1 MPHETNPGA
10 AYLQALKRADTLP
23 SDTPAAAPGTV
34 ANSDPAQANS
44 DEVPRHKRVEKRR
57 SPRYKCDG
65 SIEMKE
71 DRCDVR
77 TWATFTDIS
86 MGGCYVE
93 AAATYPAGT
102 SLMLK
107 LEANGFQVNTKGTV
121 RVNYPYLGMGI
132 AFTEMSQDDHVRL
145 RSLLQTV
152 ARPSVIMG
160 PGMVSS
166 ESTTG
171 PLEPVPLISDPAA
184 AVEALIRFF
193 EDRQMLL
200 HDEFLRILRA
210 SQAGD
215 KSPGR

>member
-1 MPHETNPGA
+1 MPHESNPGA
-10 AYLQALKRADTLP
+10 AYLQALKRADTLS
-23 SDTPAAAPGTV
+23 SDAPAAASG
-34 ANSDPAQANS
+34 ANSDPAHASS
-44 DEVPRHKRVEKRR
+44 DGAPDHRGVEKRR
-57 SPRYKCDG
+57 SPRYKCDC

-71 DRCDVR
+71 DGCDVR

-86 MGGCYVE
+86 MNGCYVE
-93 AAATYPAGT
+93 AAATYPAGN

-132 AFTEMSQDDHVRL
+132 AFTEMSQDDHARL

-152 ARPSVIMG
+152 ARPSAIRG

-184 AVEALIRFF
+184 AVQALIRFF

-200 HDEFLRILRA
+200 HDEFLQILRA